1 MHAIATPSSTVHIAT
16 TRPENAS
23 SAALWG
29 RCPSLPPRDH
39 IMHDSARGR
48 RQPLVCGST
57 SISFNF
63 RLRSVN
69 ATDLMHWPLCLSACG
84 GWECP
89 CKVQPRCSRFAEGGS
104 SLPSAPTPLDPHHSG
119 HCRNENSALVRTIPH
134 ITAKVC
140 KYCGLRGSPSMV
152 TGIGLLIGSR
162 IAAAGVQGLCFLW
175 LCPTAEVSST

>member
-84 GWECP
+84 GLGVSHARFSP
-89 CKVQPRCSRFAEGGS
+89 GAADSPKVVAP
-104 SLPSAPTPLDPHHSG
+104 LPSAPTPLDPHHSG
-119 HCRNENSALVRTIPH
+119 HCRNEKFSSCSHHTTH

-140 KYCGLRGSPSMV
+140 KYCGF
-152 TGIGLLIGSR
+152 
-162 IAAAGVQGLCFLW
+162 AGFLPRW
-175 LCPTAEVSST
+175 SLESVS